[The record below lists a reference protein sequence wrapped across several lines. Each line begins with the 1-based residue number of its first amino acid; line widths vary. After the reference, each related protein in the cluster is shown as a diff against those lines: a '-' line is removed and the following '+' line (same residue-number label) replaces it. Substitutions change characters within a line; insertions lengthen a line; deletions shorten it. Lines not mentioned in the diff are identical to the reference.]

1 MDFVFVYYSFNYIN
15 WFLFYNYRLTKYPLL
30 FESLVKCTT
39 NEEELLSIKRSFERS
54 KIILNHVNQAVR
66 EAEDELRLSGIQKKL
81 DSAPF
86 EKVDH
91 PLSVEYKVKN
101 HNNGV
106 LNLNLIYENYVQHI
120 IISIF

>member
-1 MDFVFVYYSFNYIN
+1 MIN
-15 WFLFYNYRLTKYPLL
+15 IICFFLRLTKYPLL

-39 NEEELLSIKRSFERS
+39 NEEELLIIKRSFERS

-81 DSAPF
+81 DAAPF

-91 PLSVEYKVKN
+91 PLSFEYKVKKI
-101 HNNGV
+101 V
-106 LNLNLIYENYVQHI
+106 NYWI
-120 IISIF
+120 LLESL